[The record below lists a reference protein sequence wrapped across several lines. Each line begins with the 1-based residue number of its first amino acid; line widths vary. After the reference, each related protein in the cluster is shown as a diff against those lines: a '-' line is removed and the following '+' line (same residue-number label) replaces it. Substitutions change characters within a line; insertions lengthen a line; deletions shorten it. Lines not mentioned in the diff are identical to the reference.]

1 MKELIKYSG
10 LLIIFVGIVVLVV
23 TFMSGIVDNTGLI
36 VAALL
41 VVAGFVT
48 YLLTNRYLD
57 L

>member
-48 YLLTNRYLD
+48 YLLTNRYLE